1 MSYKVDIMIQDAT
14 ILTVDKDRRVI
25 TNGAIVIEKDRI
37 KDIGKSDEL
46 TRKYQAAKVIDG
58 SDKLVMPGLVDM
70 HLHFIHQIHK
80 GVAPENLCGPPWSNW
95 AHSNIGTVL
104 TKEEEVVGG
113 LSVMIELLRSGTT
126 TFLDAGSYFPE
137 DTIEAVGEIGMRA
150 VMGRRTFD
158 QVIPGQ
164 PMGDV
169 FVKTTKECLK
179 LNEAFVSKYKDGLAD
194 GRVKPH
200 VSIQGV
206 GRCTDKLYME
216 SKKMADNYGVVLNS
230 HLSGGIWGILDS
242 LEKHGMRPVE
252 HLSHLGV
259 LGPNVVLVH
268 MVHVNDQ
275 EIQILKEHKV
285 NVAYCPATALK
296 LAYGLSIAGRFPE
309 MLNAGVNV
317 CLGTDG
323 SDCANYQNMIRVMYL
338 AAVLFKDFRGD
349 ANVMGAETAIE
360 MATIN
365 GARALG
371 MENEIGSLEK
381 GKKADV
387 VIVNMRGAEWI
398 PLYNPIQNLVYSSSG
413 NSVQTVI
420 IDGRVVMEDW
430 EIKTVDEEKVLAK
443 CQELS
448 EGILK
453 RSRVNRFQTL
463 RWNVM

>member
-1 MSYKVDIMIQDAT
+1 MTVQVDILIKNAT

-25 TNGAIVIEKDRI
+25 TDGAIVIEKDKI
-37 KDIGKSDEL
+37 KDIGKSNEL
-46 TRKYQAAKVIDG
+46 SKMYSATKVIDG
-58 SDKLVMPGLVDM
+58 TDRLVMPGLVNS
-70 HLHFIHQIHK
+70 HIHFYHHMHK
-80 GVAPENLCGPPWSNW
+80 GLSPENFEGLRWSNW
-95 AHSNIGTVL
+95 VHSNIATVVN
-104 TKEEEVVGG
+104 KEDEIWGG
-113 LSVMIELLRSGTT
+113 LAVLIETLRSGTT
-126 TFLDAGSYFPE
+126 SVLEAGSYNPE
-137 DTIEAVGEIGMRA
+137 DVIEGVAELGMRA
-150 VMGRRTFD
+150 VIGRRVFD
-158 QVIPGQ
+158 QVALGHSSLVQ
-164 PMGDV
+164 S
-169 FVKTTKECLK
+169 TEQCLK
-179 LNEAFVSKYKDGLAD
+179 LNEKFVSKYKGGLAD
-194 GRVKPH
+194 GRVTPH
-200 VSIQGV
+200 VNIVGA
-206 GRCTDKLYME
+206 GRCTDRLIVE
-216 SKKMADNYGVVLNS
+216 SKKMADHYGVVLNL
-230 HLSGGIWGILDS
+230 HLAASIWGLYDN
-242 LEKHGMRPVE
+242 LQRTGMRPVE
-252 HLSHLGV
+252 QLYNLGV

-268 MVHVNDQ
+268 MVHVSDQ
-275 EIQILKEHKV
+275 EIQMLKEHGV
-285 NVAYCPATALK
+285 NVCYCPATALK

-317 CLGTDG
+317 AIGTDT
-323 SDCANYQNMIRVMYL
+323 SDCANFEDMIRVMYL